1 MKKVILI
8 PFLLYGYA
16 IVTWIVN
23 IVKLLNCDFAGPV
36 WKEEIIHGVG
46 FKNYS

>member
-1 MKKVILI
+1 MGISIHVDLDD
-8 PFLLYGYA
+8 
-16 IVTWIVN
+16 